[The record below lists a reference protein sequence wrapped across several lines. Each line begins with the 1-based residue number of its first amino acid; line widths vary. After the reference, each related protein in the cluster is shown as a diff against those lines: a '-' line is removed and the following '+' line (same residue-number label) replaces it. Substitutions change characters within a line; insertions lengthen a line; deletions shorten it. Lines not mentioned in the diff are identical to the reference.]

1 MARKTR
7 AQKEAGRASA
17 ILVVRRKPA
26 AATPPASLDG
36 ESSSPDVLPV
46 PPPGVASG
54 SAGDPGD
61 GKGAGKRNVK
71 RARASP
77 VACFVCGREGKRF
90 KMESVWDCDEQDP
103 EDGEWL
109 HTCAEC
115 IMAREDLST
124 LQAAQAWIFDTAR
137 AVTSVPP
144 ECMWRVARVFR
155 MYRVRPAC
163 TPLLLPICSARD

>member
-17 ILVVRRKPA
+17 ILVVRKKPA

-36 ESSSPDVLPV
+36 ASPSPDVLPV
-46 PPPGVASG
+46 PPPGVVSG

-61 GKGAGKRNVK
+61 GKGAGKRNVN
-71 RARASP
+71 RVRGSP
-77 VACFVCGREGKRF
+77 VACGTCGREGKRF
-90 KMESVWDCDEQDP
+90 KMESVWDWDGQDP
-103 EDGEWL
+103 EVGQWL

-115 IMAREDLST
+115 IMAREDFST
-124 LQAAQAWIFDTAR
+124 LQAAQAWIFDTAW

-144 ECMWRVARVFR
+144 ECMWRVSRVC
-155 MYRVRPAC
+155 P
-163 TPLLLPICSARD
+163 